1 MDGRPV
7 WLASVSIR
15 DRHGNLV
22 PSSEWRQDRRTVE
35 RLEKIARKVLWG
47 VGDETAERYFRM
59 PITACFHRALTAE
72 EEAGLPLDWQDS
84 PPIDMAGGGV
94 ETFWSK
100 VGDPLTIQPCH
111 NPGRVP
117 IPREPN
123 PDIYTIEECGK
134 CPPCKAR
141 LEVRTG

>member
-59 PITACFHRALTAE
+59 PITACFHRRGGGRAT
-72 EEAGLPLDWQDS
+72 AGL
-84 PPIDMAGGGV
+84 AGLTPDRHGGRRGRD
-94 ETFWSK
+94 FWSK